1 MVIAD
6 DDDDDDDDYDDDDD
20 GDDNNIITA
29 YFHCEVNLG
38 SSSNGVYYDCLY
50 FSFT

>member
-6 DDDDDDDDYDDDDD
+6 GDDDDDDYDDDD